1 MTKIMCNNIVLLAS
15 LIKAELQENGYV
27 VWADVELQT
36 VDDYKKCGKKAISFK
51 GTVELPSE
59 MIYFY
64 VTLASGQLI
73 ISIERTK
80 QIDDEISCKSPDVKN
95 LNDGEKIIITKHEN
109 TIKWRKIYPKECH
122 KIPFTVYKN
131 VNAAISLSRN
141 IVEILLK

>member
-27 VWADVELQT
+27 VYADVELLT
-36 VDDYKKCGKKAISFK
+36 VNNYRKCGKKAISFK
-51 GTVELPSE
+51 GIVELPNE

-64 VTLASGQLI
+64 VTLVSGQLI
-73 ISIERTK
+73 INIERTK
-80 QIDDEISCKSPDVKN
+80 QIDNEISYKSSDIKN
-95 LNDGEKIIITKHEN
+95 LNESEKIVITKHEN
-109 TIKWRKIYPKECH
+109 TIKCRKIYPEESH
-122 KIPFTVYKN
+122 KIPFAVYKN